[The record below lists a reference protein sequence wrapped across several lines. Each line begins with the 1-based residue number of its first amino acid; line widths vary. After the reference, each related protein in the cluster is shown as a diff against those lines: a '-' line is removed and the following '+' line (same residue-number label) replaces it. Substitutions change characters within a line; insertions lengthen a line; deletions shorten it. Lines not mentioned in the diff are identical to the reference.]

1 MPDLIWFEWEKCPD
15 GYTVETLRPEYLQ
28 FDEEG
33 VWTTLVYPL
42 AITDEFTVETLRP
55 EYPQFDEEEVWTGVH
70 ATAIAPS
77 WVCKMLHNRGYRFS
91 PYEKNLVGEE
101 FLIPQSDNILKFRP
115 LEGNSAAF
123 MEYAHSYD
131 SASNTVNFVTEYG
144 LPEEEPPSSDLW
156 LLKHSTECIQ
166 EGAGFMWDA
175 VGVWDV
181 AKQKNDFGE
190 LLLLFN
196 WGRLPESRDDLDYDA
211 SIDGSRAL
219 TSVKLRHRGDRDGP
233 PLLSMVPEDLEAALW
248 LQFGQAISANSQLQ
262 RCAVCPTWF
271 SYGTGTGRRKSA
283 HYCSDRCRK
292 AAHRHRKETRK

>member
-28 FDEEG
+28 FDEEE
-33 VWTTLVYPL
+33 WLTTWIHPTATADGY
-42 AITDEFTVETLRP
+42 TVETLRP
-55 EYPQFDEEEVWTGVH
+55 EYLQIGEEEKFCVH
-70 ATAIAPS
+70 PTAIAPS
-77 WVCKMLHNRGYRFS
+77 WVCEFLHNRGYGFS
-91 PYEKNLVGEE
+91 LYERKLVGGE

-123 MEYAHSYD
+123 MDYAHCYD

-144 LPEEEPPSSDLW
+144 LPGEESPSSDLW
-156 LLKHSTECIQ
+156 LLMRSTKRIQ
-166 EGAGFMWDA
+166 GGAGLMRDA
-175 VGVWDV
+175 VGVWDD

-196 WGRLPESRDDLDYDA
+196 RGRLPESRDDFDYDA
-211 SIDGSRAL
+211 LIDQSRAL

-248 LQFGQAISANSQLQ
+248 LQFGQAVSANSQLQ

-283 HYCSDRCRK
+283 HYCTDRCRK
-292 AAHRHRKETRK
+292 AAHRNRKEAAK

>member
-28 FDEEG
+28 FG
-33 VWTTLVYPL
+33 
-42 AITDEFTVETLRP
+42 
-55 EYPQFDEEEVWTGVH
+55 EEEKLRAWVH
-70 ATAIAPS
+70 PTTIAPS
-77 WVCKMLHNRGYRFS
+77 WVRKMLHNRGYRFS
-91 PYEKNLVGEE
+91 PYERKLLGEE
-101 FLIPQSDNILKFRP
+101 FLIPQSDNILKFQP

-123 MEYAHSYD
+123 MEYAHCYD
-131 SASNTVNFVTEYG
+131 SASNTVRFVTEYG
-144 LPEEEPPSSDLW
+144 LPVEEPPSSDLW
-156 LLKHSTECIQ
+156 LLMHSTECIQ
-166 EGAGFMWDA
+166 GGAGLMRHA
-175 VGVWDV
+175 VGVWDD

-196 WGRLPESRDDLDYDA
+196 WGRLPESWDDLDYDA
-211 SIDGSRAL
+211 SIDQSRAL
-219 TSVKLRHRGDRDGP
+219 TSVKLRHRGNRDGP

-248 LQFGQAISANSQLQ
+248 LQFGQAVSANSQLQ

-292 AAHRHRKETRK
+292 AAHRNCKEAAK